1 MSRHEGGFTLIET
14 IIVIVLL
21 GAGMATILSVLAQGS
36 RDVGLNSDTQIAARL
51 LQEQIEEIVTNRR
64 NASSGTRFGFAGI
77 NTTTYPTGPQPVTGF
92 AAFNREVL
100 ITATGLGGCPAAGQ
114 CRQVEVRVTR
124 AANGDRVA
132 AATVLLTNY

>member
-1 MSRHEGGFTLIET
+1 MTRHEGGFTLIET
-14 IIVIVLL
+14 ILVIVLL

-36 RDVGLNSDTQIAARL
+36 RDVGLNSDTQVAARL

-64 NASSGTRFGFAGI
+64 NPSNGARFGFAGI
-77 NTTTYPTGPQPVTGF
+77 NTTTYPPGPQPVLNF
-92 AAFNREVL
+92 AAFNRQVL
-100 ITATGLGGCPAAGQ
+100 ITSTGAGGCPAAGR

-124 AANGDRVA
+124 VADSVRVA